1 MLGGLLTQAVMTGAS
16 VYTRNRAD
24 DVKKEW
30 GLLAVAMIGSVIALI
45 FLTSA
50 MYMTLADIY
59 SPQIGALIT
68 GCVMALFSF
77 ACLFI
82 ANRKENA
89 QRLKLSRSSLPLVN
103 DNQMLETIQNVI
115 AEVEQPIK
123 DNPTTA
129 VLLASIAGF
138 LAADRLR

>member
-1 MLGGLLTQAVMTGAS
+1 MLAGLISQAVMTGAS
-16 VYTRNRAD
+16 MYSRSRAD

-30 GLLAVAMIGSVIALI
+30 GLILLSVITGILALI

-50 MYMTLADIY
+50 LYMTLSDIY
-59 SPQIGALIT
+59 TPQIGALAT
-68 GCVMALFSF
+68 GCVMAFF
-77 ACLFI
+77 AFGCLFI
-82 ANRKENA
+82 ANRKE
-89 QRLKLSRSSLPLVN
+89 KLQLTKKRSALPSVN
-103 DNQMLETIQNVI
+103 DNQMLQTVQSVI
-115 AEVEQPIK
+115 AEIEQPIK